1 MNIVGKFLILICIFL
16 SSVFAFG
23 LAGGILGA
31 AFAAAAVVLE
41 SSKFI
46 AIKEIAETKDQNKQI
61 LLGIL
66 CASLIGF
73 SSFASYTAINE
84 TVKDQNWKYEQA
96 QKTYVQNL
104 NQFKTD
110 ELVYKNEITYQN
122 RLVQNILSQENSIK
136 DQENRVDRN
145 KITDQRIQEQ
155 RRILDKMKSEIKTP
169 IAPVEPTEP
178 KTVKLPTW
186 IAIVFAGLIESTS
199 VIFNFFGN
207 RRKPE
212 PELVPEPTKPS
223 SEPQCEPT
231 KTVKVVQKSKP
242 EPKPEVEIEEFNI
255 KKHLNLNNAQRQKLQ
270 RELRKRGIDWTEFN
284 SNKSNITKAKE
295 YVGI

>member
-96 QKTYVQNL
+96 QKTYVQGL

-186 IAIVFAGLIESTS
+186 VAIVFAGLIESTS

-212 PELVPEPTKPS
+212 PELVPEPVKETIK
-223 SEPQCEPT
+223 PT
-231 KTVKVVQKSKP
+231 KMLKP
-242 EPKPEVEIEEFNI
+242 VNDKIAKEFNI

-270 RELRKRGIDWTEFN
+270 RELRKRGIDWATFN
-284 SNKSNITKAKE
+284 SNQDNINQAKI
-295 YVGI
+295 YLKMV